1 MVIGIVTWE
10 GIYPEGI
17 AELGH
22 ALLNLNERNS
32 MSPEVICL
40 GKFVK

>member
-1 MVIGIVTWE
+1 MVIGKVTCGGGGG

-22 ALLNLNERNS
+22 ALWKINDRKLLVQPWE
-32 MSPEVICL
+32 
-40 GKFVK
+40 